1 MIKQLAFCLLIMGLA
16 CTACRHADPH
26 SPMTIIDELEK
37 AFSGKDIGLVMVS
50 VDIHYQ
56 DELGGPG
63 RLEDDLRQLFI
74 VYGSLLLDLQDVT
87 MRAEKVSGHAVVE
100 GKRLRFEG
108 PWELL
113 FKTNHNGLVVSSGLL
128 TDLRGIIS
136 TLRERR
142 IAIESGMP
150 QRLSRYVSVDYR
162 GESGGKPELLAR
174 VTADLKAVQAQAFI
188 VDDLNIVVGGDKA
201 KVIQSFLLINIVGEK
216 KIKNR
221 SRERILMQKEG
232 SLWRITGGL
241 G

>member
-1 MIKQLAFCLLIMGLA
+1 
-16 CTACRHADPH
+16 
-26 SPMTIIDELEK
+26 
-37 AFSGKDIGLVMVS
+37 
-50 VDIHYQ
+50 
-56 DELGGPG
+56 
-63 RLEDDLRQLFI
+63 
-74 VYGSLLLDLQDVT
+74 
-87 MRAEKVSGHAVVE
+87 
-100 GKRLRFEG
+100 
-108 PWELL
+108 
-113 FKTNHNGLVVSSGLL
+113 KTNHNGLVVSSGLL

-174 VTADLKAVQAQAFI
+174 FTADLKAVQAQAFI
-188 VDDLNIVVGGDKA
+188 VDDLNIIVGGDKA

-216 KIKNR
+216 KIENR